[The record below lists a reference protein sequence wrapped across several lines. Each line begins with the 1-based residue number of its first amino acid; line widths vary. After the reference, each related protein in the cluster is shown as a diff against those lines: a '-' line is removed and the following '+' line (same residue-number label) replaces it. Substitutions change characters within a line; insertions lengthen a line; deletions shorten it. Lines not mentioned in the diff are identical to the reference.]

1 MPGSVA
7 GVEIQY
13 AAKKAATWL
22 TPVACGA
29 LNGFL
34 SRPVTINDKSDV
46 DIDDSLGTYFSPDGT
61 AGDITCDGAI
71 PPYLRY
77 AGQELLLALVCGTA
91 GVPTTHAG
99 GTLSKDWVYK
109 PAKNIDG
116 LFATFVR
123 NMKNYIAEVP
133 SLKIYGF
140 TIKGETGGSLEL
152 SLDTIGSN
160 TNRNTTTGT
169 NTLTTANNITIAE
182 TGNRVRFSHGVFRM
196 NVQSGAALGVGDK
209 IVPSAFEFSF
219 KRKLKGVFG
228 AYTTG
233 TTTPRG
239 VVDEPTNDDMP
250 EISLK
255 LTFPRHT
262 SATMLTAWGDD
273 VRYKMDA
280 TFTGPIIELAIPYLF
295 LMQWPHLQIK
305 NVEAIDAKGIIQE
318 PLEFICH
325 GAATAPTGMTGI
337 TEPFRLSGT
346 NKFAT
351 DPLA

>member
-1 MPGSVA
+1 MGGVA

-13 AAKKAATWL
+13 AIKKAPTWG

-34 SRPVTINDKSDV
+34 SRATTVNDKSDV
-46 DIDDSLGTYFSPDGT
+46 DVDDSLGTYFTPDGT
-61 AGDITCDGAI
+61 PGDITCDGAI

-91 GVPTTHAG
+91 GVPTLHAG

-116 LFATFVR
+116 LFATFVKH
-123 NMKNYIAEVP
+123 MKNYIAEVP

-140 TIKGETGGSLEL
+140 TIKGESGGALEL

-182 TGNRVRFSHGVFRM
+182 IGNRVRFSQGVWRM
-196 NVQSGAALGVGDK
+196 TIQSGIALAEIHK
-209 IVPSAFEFSF
+209 IIPSAFEFSF
-219 KRKLKGVFG
+219 KRKLKGVYG

-239 VVDEPTNDDMP
+239 VVDEPTNDDQP

-262 SATMLTAWGDD
+262 SPTMLNNWGDD

-280 TFTGPIIELAIPYLF
+280 TFTGPIIEGAIPYLF

-305 NVEAIDAKGIIQE
+305 NVDAIDAKGIIQE

-325 GAATAPTGMTGI
+325 TAATAPVGMTGI

-346 NKFAT
+346 NKFAA